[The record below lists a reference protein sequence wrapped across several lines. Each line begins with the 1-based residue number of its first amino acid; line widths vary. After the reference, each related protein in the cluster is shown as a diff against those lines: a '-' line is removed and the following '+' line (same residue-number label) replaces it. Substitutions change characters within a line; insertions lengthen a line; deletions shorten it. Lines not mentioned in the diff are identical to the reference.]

1 MSKNVVRYLRQKTSI
16 DSDKSPR
23 YNIILTV
30 KQQRYTMLNAKN
42 SVLTN
47 VDKSVKFGV
56 HILPTGHKCTDQ

>member
-1 MSKNVVRYLRQKTSI
+1 
-16 DSDKSPR
+16 
-23 YNIILTV
+23 
-30 KQQRYTMLNAKN
+30 MLNAKN